1 MLHRSNRTAGLV
13 GLTLV
18 LSIAA
23 TGCGSDDDSDPLA
36 ASAGADTSGYGCEA
50 AKGKTVGFSQP
61 LPDPN
66 FAALEQVIESALGTY
81 GVTVNNVNANLD
93 PGKQISDIN
102 TLLQQGVDVLI
113 ANPVDPNATKPAF
126 DAARAKNI
134 PIVALDTLIG
144 GPYFTT
150 VREDMQAA
158 SGQAAELLKQTV
170 GEGAVG
176 AIYGPPFAEVI
187 TWQKEGFDA
196 KAQEIGLR
204 IAETGVNQK
213 ITPEG
218 AKAFADA
225 WKAKYGADMKGIW
238 TFNDTSAL
246 GVAAA
251 VDGTFKPAIVSINGQ
266 SDVIPL
272 IEAGTVLASFAVPF
286 ETTGQALAYSA
297 LAALCDRE
305 VPKEILISLSKIDKS
320 NVAEFRPI
328 EERVKDPFDIEIE
341 QRGDIG
347 YVKMD

>member
-1 MLHRSNRTAGLV
+1 MLHRTNRSAGLL

-23 TGCGSDDDSDPLA
+23 TGCGSDDSDQA
-36 ASAGADTSGYGCEA
+36 TASAGSDDSGYGCEA
-50 AKGKTVGFSQP
+50 AKGKTVGFSEP

-66 FAALEQVIESALGTY
+66 FAALEQVITSALGTY
-81 GVTVNNVNANLD
+81 GVKLNAVNANLD

-102 TLLQQGVDVLI
+102 TLQQQGVNVLI

-126 DAARAKNI
+126 DAVRAKNI
-134 PIVALDTLIG
+134 PIVVLDTLIG

-158 SGQAAELLKQTV
+158 SGQGAELLKQTV
-170 GEGAVG
+170 GEGTVG

-187 TWQKEGFDA
+187 NWQKEGFDA
-196 KAQEIGLR
+196 KARDIGLK
-204 IAETGVNQK
+204 ITESGVNQK

-225 WKAKYGADMKGIW
+225 WKAKHGADMKGIW
-238 TFNDTSAL
+238 TFNDTSAI

-266 SDVIPL
+266 SDVMPL
-272 IEAGTVLASFAVPF
+272 IKAGTVLATFAVPF
-286 ETTGQALAYSA
+286 EKTGQALAYAA

-305 VPKEILISLSKIDKS
+305 VPKEIVIPLKKIDKT

-328 EERVKDPFDIEIE
+328 EERVKDPFVVEIE
-341 QRGDIG
+341 RRGDLG
-347 YVKMD
+347 YLKID